1 MTISDNPTS
10 AAMADVRTWQAGLL
24 EREAQRAAERNGYD
38 PCILRHEIARVTFG
52 SAAHGWRAEHQRK
65 VLWKALEIA
74 RQHKKDAP

>member
-1 MTISDNPTS
+1 MTENPTS
-10 AAMADVRTWQAGLL
+10 EAMADLRQWQATLF

-74 RQHKKDAP
+74 RQHTKEAP

>member
-1 MTISDNPTS
+1 MTDNPTREACRDV
-10 AAMADVRTWQAGLL
+10 AAWQAGLL

-74 RQHKKDAP
+74 RQHTKEAP